1 MLSYVVDDATIGFI
15 FGTIWYAINLIWI
28 PLHMLRNIYCQLLNI
43 RAHVCF
49 SVVQVLMCSKTG
61 ANEQFSAKGIL
72 VFSVKLNTVKWT

>member
-15 FGTIWYAINLIWI
+15 FWYAINLIWI
-28 PLHMLRNIYCQLLNI
+28 PLHVLRNIYCQLFNI

-49 SVVQVLMCSKTG
+49 SVVQVFMCSKTG

-72 VFSVKLNTVKWT
+72 AFSVQT